1 MRPVHLV
8 ALGMT
13 LLAAACA
20 SGGGGGGGGE
30 EGGQDLNRLT
40 FEDLVPYQTQNL
52 YEAIR
57 RARRFWFQGSGGRLP
72 RVFVNDVDLGG
83 PTSLEEYMPIQIAE
97 ITFTSPTE
105 AAAAMGPDYAG
116 GLIRVTLR

>member
-1 MRPVHLV
+1 
-8 ALGMT
+8 MT

-20 SGGGGGGGGE
+20 SGGGGGGGGGGE
-30 EGGQDLNRLT
+30 EVSQDRNRLT

-57 RARRFWFQGSGGRLP
+57 RARRFWFQGSGGRQP

-83 PTSLEEYMPIQIAE
+83 PTSLQEYMPAQIAE

-105 AAAAMGPDYAG
+105 AMASMGPDYAG
-116 GLIRVTLR
+116 GVIRVTLR